1 MRDIAYVYK
10 AESQMRLK
18 PHRMPEYVPEQLNM
32 KPERPQRLT
41 ASIAELV
48 SKEVREIF
56 ERILA
61 RAS

>member
-18 PHRMPEYVPEQLNM
+18 PHRMPEYVPELNM